1 MLRLVVT
8 ALLVLNLGYYAWGQ
22 GWLLAYGWSPSQQHE
37 PQRVAQQVH
46 PEVITILNDKETSS
60 SDSGPA
66 PQPATSAPNPV
77 ASDIPAPV
85 AAATCWQMTDLDA
98 QQAEALRPLLKA
110 KFPEGASVLEEA
122 RLSARWM
129 VYMGKYTQ
137 PEDLAKKRDQLSQLK
152 VPFSV
157 LSNTAFSPGFSL
169 GVFSSEEAA
178 NTALQ
183 EVARRG
189 VRSARVV
196 QERPDILRYRLQL
209 YAGGVADQASLSAV
223 KAAVRGKALE
233 SCPPAAAGTR
243 VNANAN

>member
-8 ALLVLNLGYYAWGQ
+8 VLLVLNLSYYAWGQ
-22 GWLLAYGWSPSQQHE
+22 GWLLAYGWGPSQQRE

-46 PEVITILNDKETSS
+46 PEAITILNGQEASS
-60 SDSGPA
+60 SDGGPA
-66 PQPATSAPNPV
+66 PQPATSAPNPE

-85 AAATCWQMTDLDA
+85 VTAACWQMADLDA
-98 QQAEALRPLLKA
+98 QQADALRPLLKS
-110 KFPEGASVLEEA
+110 KFPEGASVLEET
-122 RLSARWM
+122 RLPARWM

-183 EVARRG
+183 DVARRG

-209 YAGGVADQASLSAV
+209 YAGGVADQASLSAI
-223 KAAVRGKALE
+223 KAALPGKALE
-233 SCPPAAAGTR
+233 SCPAATAGTR
-243 VNANAN
+243 VNAGAN